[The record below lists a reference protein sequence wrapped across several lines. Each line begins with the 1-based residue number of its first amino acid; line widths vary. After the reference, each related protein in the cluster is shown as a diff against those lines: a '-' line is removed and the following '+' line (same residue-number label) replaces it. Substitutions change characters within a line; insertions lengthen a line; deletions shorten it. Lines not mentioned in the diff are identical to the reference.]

1 VCAARRLV
9 SLLHC
14 SALPLA
20 AGFRVVAHYLPLR
33 EDWAA
38 VVFDL
43 LQIDGEEAPT
53 ALAVPSAHVV
63 SKCLWSQTPTG
74 SKPT

>member
-1 VCAARRLV
+1 M
-9 SLLHC
+9 
-14 SALPLA
+14 
-20 AGFRVVAHYLPLR
+20 PLR